1 MLLFHYSINCAVPYF
16 SGDRGVSV
24 FHMKLSILVFTILT
38 LIGCGDGGVKNLPK
52 GNEILSALETL
63 KDTPKFSEDLSQFYP
78 GAPNEEIR
86 VKAEQILNT
95 AISDLMAISNKDASE
110 KEFWSILESA
120 ARKLALMDS
129 EEMDR
134 GLAYMESI
142 MDIYNIE
149 SSEGR
154 LNRWRYGFDPQ

>member
-1 MLLFHYSINCAVPYF
+1 MSPL
-16 SGDRGVSV
+16 RGWDGVRV
-24 FHMKLSILVFTILT
+24 LHMKLLIFICTVLT
-38 LIGCGDGGVKNLPK
+38 LISCGEASVKNLPK
-52 GNEILSALETL
+52 GSEVLIALEAL
-63 KDTPKFSEDLSQFYP
+63 KETPKFNEDLLQFYP

-95 AISDLMAISNKDASE
+95 AISDLIAISDKDASE

-149 SSEGR
+149 SPEGR
-154 LNRWRYGFDPQ
+154 LNRWRYGFDPL

>member
-1 MLLFHYSINCAVPYF
+1 MNALRAGLVAALLAHAV
-16 SGDRGVSV
+16 GVSV
-24 FHMKLSILVFTILT
+24 FYMKLSIFIFTILT
-38 LIGCGDGGVKNLPK
+38 LIGCRDESVKNLPK
-52 GNEILSALETL
+52 GNEVLSALEAL
-63 KDTPKFSEDLSQFYP
+63 KETPKFSEDLSQFYP
-78 GAPNEEIR
+78 GAPNDEIR
-86 VKAEQILNT
+86 VEAEQILN
-95 AISDLMAISNKDASE
+95 AALSDLMAISDKDTSE
-110 KEFWSILESA
+110 KEFWGILESA

>member
-1 MLLFHYSINCAVPYF
+1 M
-16 SGDRGVSV
+16 
-24 FHMKLSILVFTILT
+24 
-38 LIGCGDGGVKNLPK
+38 KNLPK
-52 GNEILSALETL
+52 ENGVLIALEAL
-63 KDTPKFSEDLSQFYP
+63 KETPKFREDLSQFYP

-86 VKAEQILNT
+86 AEAEQILN
-95 AISDLMAISNKDASE
+95 AALSDLMAVSDKDTSE
-110 KEFWSILESA
+110 KEFWGILESA